1 MSEKIRAI
9 IDAVTDKVL
18 SYRPVD
24 KGLAAKKTKRRF
36 ARKAKSSAKQ
46 DKSA

>member
-9 IDAVTDKVL
+9 IDAVTDRVL

-24 KGLAAKKTKRRF
+24 IVAIRVLYEV
-36 ARKAKSSAKQ
+36 
-46 DKSA
+46 